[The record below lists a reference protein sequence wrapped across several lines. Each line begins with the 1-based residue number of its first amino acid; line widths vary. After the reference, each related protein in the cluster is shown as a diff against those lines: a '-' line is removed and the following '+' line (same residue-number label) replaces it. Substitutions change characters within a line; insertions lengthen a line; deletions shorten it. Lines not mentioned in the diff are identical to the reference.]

1 MTTMHPYRTQ
11 IALITHYWTWIMHV
25 CIWPISIGLWFVFL
39 VLAGEVYDLIP
50 SLALFPDLLG
60 VYRYLFAS
68 APFWLGVVLF
78 APLLALLPDFMWK
91 GTKAS
96 FWPTEI
102 DIFQELEKLADK
114 KKPKQRGVA
123 DAESGNLDAV
133 LAERNFSHTVEAAR
147 APAVELADMFPEP
160 GPSTDAPVRSSA
172 LSRADSLPPVG
183 KFLSADITPP
193 SSRPSSA
200 CIPPPADKTVLEDIR

>member
-1 MTTMHPYRTQ
+1 LQYSGTNIIHGRPNADHRDWSKC
-11 IALITHYWTWIMHV
+11 L
-25 CIWPISIGLWFVFL
+25 SDFL
-39 VLAGEVYDLIP
+39 
-50 SLALFPDLLG
+50 
-60 VYRYLFAS
+60 
-68 APFWLGVVLF
+68 
-78 APLLALLPDFMWK
+78 
-91 GTKAS
+91 
-96 FWPTEI
+96 
-102 DIFQELEKLADK
+102 FQELEKLADK

-183 KFLSADITPP
+183 K
-193 SSRPSSA
+193 
-200 CIPPPADKTVLEDIR
+200 